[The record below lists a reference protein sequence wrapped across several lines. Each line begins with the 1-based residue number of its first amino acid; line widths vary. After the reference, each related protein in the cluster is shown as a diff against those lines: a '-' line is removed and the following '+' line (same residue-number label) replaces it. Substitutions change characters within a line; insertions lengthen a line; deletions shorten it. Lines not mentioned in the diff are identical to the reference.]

1 MKNVIVTIGEI
12 LLGAALFLLI
22 VGGNDS
28 LKSEATRIFTDGIN
42 TLKTIK
48 P

>member
-12 LLGAALFLLI
+12 LLGAVLFLLI
-22 VGGNDS
+22 FGDTGSIKV
-28 LKSEATRIFTDGIN
+28 EASRIFMNGIN
-42 TLKTIK
+42 TLKTI